1 MRTSRD
7 RWMTNRYPLIEAG
20 MSRSDCMDWWAA
32 RYDRPLERS
41 TCVACPFQSRQRW
54 VETKRRWP
62 ELFAEAVEID
72 AGLRDGLALDK
83 TPYLHMLRLPLAE
96 AVALDEVGLG
106 DDGQRDGFGGTSA
119 RVTAECEVGVKT
131 NDRGLGNPQ
140 LHALSPASSV
150 DSRRRSWYVFF
161 TTPIS
166 SAVGSRPSSGAVSVF
181 VWE

>member
-1 MRTSRD
+1 
-7 RWMTNRYPLIEAG
+7 MTDN
-20 MSRSDCMDWWAA
+20 
-32 RYDRPLERS
+32 
-41 TCVACPFQSRQRW
+41 
-54 VETKRRWP
+54 ET
-62 ELFAEAVEID
+62 
-72 AGLRDGLALDK
+72 GL
-83 TPYLHMLRLPLAE
+83 
-96 AVALDEVGLG
+96 
-106 DDGQRDGFGGTSA
+106 GTSA
-119 RVTAECEVGVKT
+119 RDTAECEVGVKT

>member
-1 MRTSRD
+1 
-7 RWMTNRYPLIEAG
+7 
-20 MSRSDCMDWWAA
+20 MSRSDCAGMVGKQ

-41 TCVACPFQSRQRW
+41 ACVACPFQSRRRW

-62 ELFAEAVEID
+62 ELFAEAVKID
-72 AGLRDGLALDK
+72 ARLRGGLALDK
-83 TPYLHMLRLPLAE
+83 TPYLHTLRRPLAE
-96 AVALDEVGLG
+96 AVALDEAGLG
-106 DDGQRDGFGGTSA
+106 DDGQRDGFGNECEGHC
-119 RVTAECEVGVKT
+119 AECEVGVKT
-131 NDRGLGNPQ
+131 NYRGLGNPQ